1 MKNLER
7 KMRTTKDNEKRLQQ
21 LILEL
26 KKAGFP
32 IEEFYKKM
40 LNKNNISES
49 SNSGM
54 HSVTSESE
62 YIISNRL
69 IVVNKPEHIPNL
81 ELEKVSPESI
91 SSSNI
96 SSTEYYNNS

>member
-40 LNKNNISES
+40 LKKLLFLVENQ
-49 SNSGM
+49 
-54 HSVTSESE
+54 VT
-62 YIISNRL
+62 
-69 IVVNKPEHIPNL
+69 
-81 ELEKVSPESI
+81 
-91 SSSNI
+91 
-96 SSTEYYNNS
+96 